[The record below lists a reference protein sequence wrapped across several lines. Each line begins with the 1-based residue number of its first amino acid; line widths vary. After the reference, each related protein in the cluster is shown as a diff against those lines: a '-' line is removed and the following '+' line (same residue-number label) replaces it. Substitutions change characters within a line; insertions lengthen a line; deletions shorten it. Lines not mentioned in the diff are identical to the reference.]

1 MEKLG
6 VRPGA
11 AVQVLGLADQSWFL
25 DRLRERGADVDA
37 DPPYDL
43 VFMRADDHADL
54 DQLPRL
60 KRRIRPAGAIWVV
73 RTKGNSRR
81 LRDTDII
88 EAAKRADLVD
98 NKIASFS
105 DTLAAMRLVIPVAKR
120 MTES

>member
-1 MEKLG
+1 M
-6 VRPGA
+6 RPGA
-11 AVQVLGLADQSWFL
+11 AVQVLGLADESWFL
-25 DRLRERGADVDA
+25 DGLRERGADVDA

-43 VFMRADDHADL
+43 VFMRADDPADL
-54 DQLPRL
+54 DELPRL
-60 KRRIRPAGAIWVV
+60 KRRIRPAGGIWVV